1 MRAELAHEG
10 QRQPACEKREWAC
23 GVRRVACG
31 VWRVACGVRRVA
43 CGVRAVAQTERRAR
57 AAGRRE
63 AQGQGRYSTAL
74 LLYYSTALERRTL
87 TPPSHAM
94 VTERSTSPAASSPV
108 SNAPCTHCAASTLHA
123 WLRVG

>member
-1 MRAELAHEG
+1 MSIYAASPRRYHPLTVVMSDGGVCVWCSA
-10 QRQPACEKREWAC
+10 WC
-23 GVRRVACG
+23 GVRA
-31 VWRVACGVRRVA
+31 A

-74 LLYYSTALERRTL
+74 ERRAL